1 MDSPADQVPVDL
13 PVDRSATNAADQ
25 VTLPV
30 TATEEVLAVDS
41 VVVSPV
47 DLSLPAPV
55 RPSTRT
61 ELPSSASESAI
72 YSQVG
77 QGGMRE
83 GDETTSERERG
94 LVLTISRCNGEN
106 HLARDC
112 LLPRDEAAINASK
125 KCYKCQ
131 ETGHIARYVAVSL
144 SLSS

>member
-1 MDSPADQVPVDL
+1 MPVDL

-30 TATEEVLAVDS
+30 TAMEEVLAVDS

-61 ELPSSASESAI
+61 ELLSSASESAI

-83 GDETTSERERG
+83 GDETTRECERNR
-94 LVLTISRCNGEN
+94 TDNQPMQR
-106 HLARDC
+106 
-112 LLPRDEAAINASK
+112 
-125 KCYKCQ
+125 
-131 ETGHIARYVAVSL
+131 
-144 SLSS
+144 